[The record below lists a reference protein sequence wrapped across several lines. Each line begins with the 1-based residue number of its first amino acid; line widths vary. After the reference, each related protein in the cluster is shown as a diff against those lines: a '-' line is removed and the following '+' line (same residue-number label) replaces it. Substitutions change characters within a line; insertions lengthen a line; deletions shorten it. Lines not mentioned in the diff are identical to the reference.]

1 MKITQAFADPDDQ
14 LRSISKELKEFIGQ
28 DHEGLSN
35 KDQVRL
41 LGYCEQLNI
50 IASKIAKSGWVPA
63 RGKCLDCGVEFDGSH
78 TCNITYKL

>member
-41 LGYCEQLNI
+41 LGY
-50 IASKIAKSGWVPA
+50 
-63 RGKCLDCGVEFDGSH
+63 
-78 TCNITYKL
+78 